1 MHNGIA
7 PQRSGRNSATQLYLQ
22 ATSAQQQY
30 TAVLQSR
37 FVRKQSHSWSPPPHG
52 GPQSSEGMCRGDCL
66 ESSPSTARARKR
78 TRWGIGPR
86 AFHTRDGCDTTTPC
100 AHGILAQV
108 GTYSSEHQCSSGRI
122 QGSQPSPT
130 LLLVCFVCVC
140 VCCRGCLLGLAAD
153 WVPCRAAGKSMGQ
166 PPSQRAGQQ
175 HCARKRSM
183 GGSNPAKEAWCSL
196 CPRVAEGQ
204 QP

>member
-140 VCCRGCLLGLAAD
+140 VLSWLSSWLGGGLGAMSRRREIHGAATITARR
-153 WVPCRAAGKSMGQ
+153 PATLRAQALHGRLE
-166 PPSQRAGQQ
+166 PS
-175 HCARKRSM
+175 
-183 GGSNPAKEAWCSL
+183 
-196 CPRVAEGQ
+196 
-204 QP
+204 